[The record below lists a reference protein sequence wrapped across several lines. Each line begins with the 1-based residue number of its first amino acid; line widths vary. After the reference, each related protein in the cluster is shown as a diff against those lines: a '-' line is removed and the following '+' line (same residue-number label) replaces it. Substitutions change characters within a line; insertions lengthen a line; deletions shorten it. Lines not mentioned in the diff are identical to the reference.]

1 MKRKATSDVF
11 DINKNTGALILGSNR
26 LDDYASKFLTK
37 YCKEALIE
45 PMPLP
50 VEDIIQ
56 KMQLT
61 VQEIELSEN
70 LDIFGCCL
78 LLGSD
83 VKVYDRNKNEYKD
96 VFFKAGTILIDPYS
110 SAHYGEGAKRNTL
123 VHEML
128 HWEKDKRYFEILK
141 IKNKRAS
148 EKLYP
153 IMCRQSKTFFRPAE
167 GKKTK
172 ENEVHWLE
180 WQAHRLAP
188 RILMPR
194 SSFKKK
200 ALSLI
205 EENTDISC
213 SELIEALSDF
223 FIVSKSSAKYR
234 LLEVQLEE
242 TVKKFPDYYDVY
254 FDVEAP
260 REFIPLTPI
269 DAFRMMEENPLF
281 KSWIRTGKFIYVD
294 GYFVLPESK
303 NISIDAEGNLR
314 LSDSVRKNLSR
325 SVINIREF
333 RFTDYAYSDTGI
345 SKFAFLKK
353 IVETDKRLFAFHPH
367 FQSNLNI
374 QEEGQLYSYAL
385 AEISSNNYEEEKN
398 FLRKIKDPDITLSQC
413 LWYMFEQRKWQY
425 PEKFEEETS
434 LHKNY
439 HNKIKNNNY
448 NNMGKYVLLTIAIA
462 LKLRLRMIDQLLDKA
477 GFKLFDFQEP
487 DKTYIQILEN
497 FPKISL
503 DDFNMLLEE
512 ADLKP
517 LGSSIREN

>member
-1 MKRKATSDVF
+1 MKRKEISDVF

-37 YCKEALIE
+37 YCKEALLE

-50 VEDIIQ
+50 VEAIIQ
-56 KMQLT
+56 KMQIE
-61 VQEIELSEN
+61 VQDVELSEN

-78 LLGSD
+78 LLDCD
-83 VKVYDRNKNEYKD
+83 VKVYDRSRNEYKY
-96 VFFKAGTILIDPYS
+96 VYFREGTILIDPSS
-110 SAHYGEGAKRNTL
+110 SAYYGEGAKRNTL
-123 VHEML
+123 VHELL
-128 HWEKDKRYFEILK
+128 HWEKDKKYFEILK

-153 IMCRQSKTFFRPAE
+153 IMCRQSKTFFKPAE

-180 WQAHRLAP
+180 WQAHRLTP

-194 SSFKKK
+194 NPFKKK

-205 EENTDISC
+205 EENTDSSC
-213 SELIEALSDF
+213 SKLIEALSDF
-223 FIVSKSSAKYR
+223 FIVSKSSVKYR

-242 TVKKFPDYYDVY
+242 RLRQFADYHDVY

-260 REFIPLTPI
+260 REFIPLTPVESYRI
-269 DAFRMMEENPLF
+269 LESSPIL
-281 KSWIRTGKFIYVD
+281 KSWVRTNKFIYVD
-294 GYFVLPESK
+294 GYFVLPEKK
-303 NISIDAEGNLR
+303 NTSIDSEGSLR
-314 LSDSVRKNLSR
+314 LSKSVKKNLPR

-333 RFTDYAYSDTGI
+333 RFTDYAYKEASI
-345 SKFAFLKK
+345 SKFAFIKK
-353 IVETDKRLFAFHPH
+353 IDKADKRLYVFHPH
-367 FQSNLNI
+367 FQSNLHLN
-374 QEEGQLYSYAL
+374 EEEQIYSYAHE
-385 AEISSNNYEEEKN
+385 EISSNNCEEEKD
-398 FLRKIKDPDITLSQC
+398 FLRKVKDPDVTLSEC

-425 PEKFEEETS
+425 PGKFEEETG

-448 NNMGKYVLLTIAIA
+448 NNMGKYVLLTIAVA
-462 LKLRLRMIDQLLDKA
+462 LKLRLRMIDHLLDKV
-477 GFKLFDFQEP
+477 GFKLLDFHEP

-503 DDFNMLLEE
+503 ENFNLILEE
-512 ADLKP
+512 ANLKH
-517 LGSSIREN
+517 LGSIMREN

>member
-37 YCKEALIE
+37 YCKEALLK

-50 VEDIIQ
+50 VEEIIQ
-56 KMQLT
+56 KMRLT
-61 VQEIELSEN
+61 VREIGLSEN

-78 LLGSD
+78 LLDSD
-83 VKVYDRNKNEYKD
+83 VKIYDREKNEYKEA
-96 VFFKAGTILIDPYS
+96 FFEAGTLLIDPYS
-110 SAHYGEGAKRNTL
+110 SAYYGEGAKRNTL

-141 IKNKRAS
+141 IKYRRAA

-172 ENEVHWLE
+172 ENEVYWLE

-194 SSFKKK
+194 NSFTNK
-200 ALSLI
+200 ALSLMK
-205 EENTDISC
+205 ENPNISC
-213 SELIEALSDF
+213 AELVDGLSDF

-234 LLEVQLEE
+234 LLEVGLEE
-242 TVKKFPDYYDVY
+242 TVRKFADYSDVY
-254 FDVEAP
+254 FDAEVSK
-260 REFIPLTPI
+260 EFISLSPI
-269 DAFRMMEENPLF
+269 EAFKMIEENPDF
-281 KSWIRTGKFIYVD
+281 SKWIRAGNFIYVD

-303 NISIDAEGNLR
+303 NISVDADGDLH
-314 LSDSVRKNLSR
+314 LSNSVRKNLSR

-333 RFTDYAYSDTGI
+333 HFTDYAYSDADI

-353 IVETDKRLFAFHPH
+353 IVETDKRLYAFHPH
-367 FQSNLNI
+367 FQSNLKLK
-374 QEEGQLYSYAL
+374 EEGQIYSYAL
-385 AEISSNNYEEEKN
+385 AEISRNNYEEEKD
-398 FLRKIKDPDITLSQC
+398 LIRLISDPDTTLCQC
-413 LWYMFEQRKWQY
+413 LWHMFEKRNWKS
-425 PEKFEEETS
+425 PEDFENETE

-439 HNKIKNNNY
+439 FGLIRNNNKNN
-448 NNMGKYVLLTIAIA
+448 MTKDQLLTIAIA
-462 LKLRLRMIDQLLDKA
+462 LKLRLRMIDRLLSKA
-477 GFKLFDFQEP
+477 NHRLDDYREP

-503 DDFNMLLEE
+503 ADFNILLEIKE
-512 ADLKP
+512 IEP
-517 LGSSIREN
+517 LGTKSRN